1 MHMLAIATPGASPAT
16 RRLRAASKHNH
27 FLEPR
32 QTLPID
38 ATTELLTLESGCLAL
53 SHYLPDGRRQISDIV
68 GPGRV
73 FSIGADCRAESLT
86 YSSVMPADMAS
97 DAYASQGRLML
108 ARMQAHALLLGRKTA
123 AERVATAVLDLARQF
138 APRDRSSRPS
148 RATFILY
155 PTRADLADWLGLTIE
170 TISRTLNSFK
180 RTGLI
185 GFDRPERIT
194 ILNQIALE
202 RTAGGHAA

>member
-1 MHMLAIATPGASPAT
+1 MHMLAIATPGASPTT
-16 RRLRAASKHNH
+16 RRLRTASKHNQ

-32 QTLPID
+32 QAVSADPLAEMMTV
-38 ATTELLTLESGCLAL
+38 ESGCLAL

-68 GPGRV
+68 GPGRI

-86 YSSVMPADMAS
+86 YSSVAPADVS
-97 DAYASQGRLML
+97 QDAYSSQGRMLL

-138 APRDRSSRPS
+138 APAERASRQTRP
-148 RATFILY
+148 TFILY

-180 RTGLI
+180 RMGLI

-202 RTAGGHAA
+202 RTAGGHTA

>member
-1 MHMLAIATPGASPAT
+1 MHLLAIATPGASPVP
-16 RRLRAASKHNH
+16 RRLRTPAQRNQ
-27 FLEPR
+27 FLQPR
-32 QTLPID
+32 QTLSADPT
-38 ATTELLTLESGCLAL
+38 AELLTLESGCLAL

-68 GPGRV
+68 GPGRI
-73 FSIGADCRAESLT
+73 FSIGAECRAESLT
-86 YSSVMPADMAS
+86 YSSVLPVDMPV
-97 DAYASQGRLML
+97 DAYATQGRLML

-123 AERVATAVLDLARQF
+123 TERVATAVLDLARQF
-138 APRDRSSRPS
+138 TPRERPSRTS

-170 TISRTLNSFK
+170 TISRTLNTFK

-194 ILNQIALE
+194 LLDQPALE
-202 RTAGGHAA
+202 RAAGGLAP

>member
-1 MHMLAIATPGASPAT
+1 ML
-16 RRLRAASKHNH
+16 
-27 FLEPR
+27 
-32 QTLPID
+32 
-38 ATTELLTLESGCLAL
+38 
-53 SHYLPDGRRQISDIV
+53 
-68 GPGRV
+68 
-73 FSIGADCRAESLT
+73 
-86 YSSVMPADMAS
+86 
-97 DAYASQGRLML
+97 L

-138 APRDRSSRPS
+138 APAERASRQTRP
-148 RATFILY
+148 TFILY

-180 RTGLI
+180 RMGLI

-202 RTAGGHAA
+202 RTAGGHTA

>member
-1 MHMLAIATPGASPAT
+1 MSILAIATPGASHAAT
-16 RRLRAASKHNH
+16 RRRTYSQPNH

-32 QTLPID
+32 QALPAD
-38 ATTELLTLESGCLAL
+38 SQAELLTVESGCLAL

-68 GPGRV
+68 GPGRI

-86 YSSVMPADMAS
+86 YSSVLPVAMSADTVV
-97 DAYASQGRLML
+97 SQGRLML
-108 ARMQAHALLLGRKTA
+108 ERMRAHALLLGRKTA

-138 APRDRSSRPS
+138 ATRGANA

-155 PTRADLADWLGLTIE
+155 PTRSDLADWLGLTIE
-170 TISRTLNSFK
+170 TISRTLNIFK

-185 GFDRPERIT
+185 AFDRPERIT
-194 ILNQIALE
+194 ILNQPALE
-202 RTAGGHAA
+202 RAAGGLAP

>member
-1 MHMLAIATPGASPAT
+1 MHLLAIATPGASPVP
-16 RRLRAASKHNH
+16 RRLRASTKHNQ

-32 QTLPID
+32 QTLSIEPS
-38 ATTELLTLESGCLAL
+38 AELLTVESGCLAL

-86 YSSVMPADMAS
+86 YSSVMPVDMPS
-97 DAYASQGRLML
+97 DAYVSQGRLML

-138 APRDRSSRPS
+138 APRDRPSRPS

-170 TISRTLNSFK
+170 TISRTLNAFK

-185 GFDRPERIT
+185 AFDRPERIT
-194 ILNQIALE
+194 ILNQPALE
-202 RTAGGHAA
+202 RAAGGTTP